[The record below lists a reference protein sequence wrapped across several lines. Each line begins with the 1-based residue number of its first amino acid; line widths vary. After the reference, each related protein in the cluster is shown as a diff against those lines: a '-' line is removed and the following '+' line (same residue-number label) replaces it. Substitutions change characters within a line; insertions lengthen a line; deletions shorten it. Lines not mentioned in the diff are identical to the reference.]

1 MTQRDDV
8 TSPDLSSLSNLIRP
22 ADLGALPN
30 VAAAFTTRDGGV
42 SQPPFGSLNL
52 GFSTGDSPED
62 VEENRRRVAR
72 ALGFTLD
79 QMAIAGQVHGD
90 TIRYVEAGGTYPRCD
105 GLITDRRGV
114 LLCMMAADCASVL
127 LADAHAGIVGACHS
141 GWRGTVARISAQTV
155 GAMIERGADPARV
168 RAYVSPCIGIER
180 FEVGEEVAAEFAPE
194 FVDRTTYAKPH
205 VDLKAAIRAQLIDVG
220 VPDAQIQIDAHCTH
234 THADRFFSY
243 RLENGETG
251 RMMGVIGLR

>member
-1 MTQRDDV
+1 MTRPADV
-8 TSPDLSSLSNLIRP
+8 TSPNSPLLADLIRP
-22 ADLGALPN
+22 TGLSAFPN

-42 SQPPFGSLNL
+42 SQSPFGSLNL
-52 GFSTGDSPED
+52 GFSTGDAPD
-62 VEENRRRVAR
+62 AVEENRARVAL
-72 ALGFTLD
+72 ALGFTPD

-90 TIRYVEAGGTYPRCD
+90 TIRYVEVGGTYPRCD
-105 GLITDRRGV
+105 GLITDQPGV

-127 LADAHAGIVGACHS
+127 LADAHAGVVGACHS

-155 GAMIERGADPARV
+155 GAMTERGADPSRIH
-168 RAYVSPCIGIER
+168 AYVSPCIGIER
-180 FEVGEEVAAEFAPE
+180 FEVGEEVAAEFADE

-205 VDLKAAIRAQLIDVG
+205 VDLKAAIRAQLVEAG
-220 VPDAQIQIDAHCTH
+220 VPMSQIQVDMHCTH